1 MYMGLAMEAMP
12 TPIPPMILKITK
24 KLRSIGM
31 EVPMD
36 ETMKRVA
43 AIKRLVLLPKRS
55 QSMPAQEAPSTH
67 PSKTQLA
74 AHPVCAG
81 ERWKNFSMKP
91 MAPEM
96 TAVSYPKSS
105 PPIAATQVT
114 RIMKGVLP
122 SEVPVLEIVI
132 EVGSGGM
139 FMGFM

>member
-1 MYMGLAMEAMP
+1 
-12 TPIPPMILKITK
+12 
-24 KLRSIGM
+24 
-31 EVPMD
+31 MD
-36 ETMKRVA
+36 EIMKRVA

-55 QSMPAQEAPSTH
+55 QSIPAQEAPSTH

-114 RIMKGVLP
+114 RMMKGALP
-122 SEVPVLEIVI
+122 SDVPVLEIGV
-132 EVGSGGM
+132 EFGSGGM
-139 FMGFM
+139 FMGFMRRAGISRRPSDQLNGDSLHSDGGGWFWP